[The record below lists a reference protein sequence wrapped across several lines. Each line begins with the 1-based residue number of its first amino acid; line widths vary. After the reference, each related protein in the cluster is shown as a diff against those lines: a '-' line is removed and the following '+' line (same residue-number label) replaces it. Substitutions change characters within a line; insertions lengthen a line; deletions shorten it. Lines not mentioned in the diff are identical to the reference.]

1 LALLACAPTYLS
13 ACAGAI
19 ELRQNKNKIMAK
31 KAKKQPAPPT
41 EQEIEQERLSV
52 AFEHQYAGRQAE
64 PAMMTACREQQQY
77 DNWLADV
84 GELIAVSHQ
93 RAYAWG

>member
-13 ACAGAI
+13 ACAGTI

-41 EQEIEQERLSV
+41 EQEIAQERSLV
-52 AFEHQYAGRQAE
+52 AFEHHYAGVQAGH
-64 PAMMTACREQQQY
+64 AMMAACREQQQY

-93 RAYAWG
+93 RACAWG

>member
-1 LALLACAPTYLS
+1 
-13 ACAGAI
+13 
-19 ELRQNKNKIMAK
+19 MAK

-41 EQEIEQERLSV
+41 EQEIAQERSLV
-52 AFEHQYAGRQAE
+52 AFEHHYAGVQAE
-64 PAMMTACREQQQY
+64 HAMMAACREQQQY

>member
-1 LALLACAPTYLS
+1 LASLACAPTYLS
-13 ACAGAI
+13 ACAGTI

-41 EQEIEQERLSV
+41 EQEIAQKRSLV
-52 AFEHQYAGRQAE
+52 AFEHHYAGVQAE
-64 PAMMTACREQQQY
+64 HAMMAACREQQQY